1 MAKKTAIPKKDATT
15 TDKTTDKVNGPVIA
29 APTPEKNPRNI
40 EMEALAERLEKER
53 IDEDPNLAEQLAEQ
67 TKPEEPK
74 GGEEAEI
81 PAEKIADAP
90 RMVRVKI
97 DGEEQEIPENDV
109 IKGFQ
114 KDATASKRLEEASRI
129 KKELDARET
138 ALAER
143 ERQIV
148 AAQAAQAIK
157 DSPTPPA
164 PEGDAVKEFLTAFY
178 EGDEEKTEQALRRLT
193 AGRPSATPEPDYKS
207 IVPAVKDQ
215 VKKELEAEKAVMEFT
230 KDYKDIIDDP
240 YLAKVADTFF
250 DAEIKGGKSFSEA
263 LTTAGNNTRDWIK
276 KYAPEPASTAR
287 QERLSRKE
295 SIDNL
300 PVTSAVSGAV
310 SKDEPETPSSII
322 AKMREARGLPA

>member
-15 TDKTTDKVNGPVIA
+15 VTDKPAKKADGPAVA

-40 EMEALAERLEKER
+40 EMEALADRLEKAMIE
-53 IDEDPNLAEQLAEQ
+53 DDPNLAEQLAEQ
-67 TKPEEPK
+67 TKPAEPETEKPKEEVV
-74 GGEEAEI
+74 G
-81 PAEKIADAP
+81 EKIDDAP

-97 DGEEQEIPENDV
+97 DGEEKDLSEADV

-114 KDATASKRLEEASRI
+114 KDATASKRLEEAAR
-129 KKELDARET
+129 KQKELDARET
-138 ALAER
+138 ALTER

-148 AAQAAQAIK
+148 AAQQAVK

-193 AGRPSATPEPDYKS
+193 AGRPPATHEPDLSS

-215 VKKELEAEKAVMEFT
+215 VKKELEAEKAVTEFT

-240 YLAKVADTFF
+240 YLAKVADAFF
-250 DAEIKGGKSFSEA
+250 DAEIKDGKSFSEA
-263 LTTAGNNTRDWIK
+263 LKTAGNNTRDWIK
-276 KYAPEPASTAR
+276 KYTPEPAPSAR

-310 SKDEPETPSSII
+310 NKDEPETPSSII